1 VGTIFSATARCRR
14 LTVHPHGRGDNSA
27 ADAGTSLKTG
37 SPPRAWGQ
45 YETEAA
51 SLTEARF
58 TPTGVGTMWSR
69 GADLIPTS
77 VHPHGRG
84 DNRSPGRNCTRSIGS
99 PPRAWGQLVLVRLD
113 AYAPPVHPHGRGDNL
128 NHDALRY
135 RGYGSPPRAWGQC
148 TGSRRRVGC
157 GRFTPTGVGTM
168 PWQCG
173 AHLSLGGSPPRAW
186 GQYGRCN
193 AFSAPDR
200 FTPTGVGT
208 IPSYGKIA

>member
-1 VGTIFSATARCRR
+1 MVQVSLDSREWSVHPHGRGDNINDIMNAAAAVGSPPRAWGQCSRDLIQPGDDRFTPTGVGTIFSATARCRR

-99 PPRAWGQLVLVRLD
+99 PPRAWGQ
-113 AYAPPVHPHGRGDNL
+113 
-128 NHDALRY
+128 
-135 RGYGSPPRAWGQC
+135 
-148 TGSRRRVGC
+148 
-157 GRFTPTGVGTM
+157 
-168 PWQCG
+168 
-173 AHLSLGGSPPRAW
+173 
-186 GQYGRCN
+186 
-193 AFSAPDR
+193 
-200 FTPTGVGT
+200 
-208 IPSYGKIA
+208 